1 MASEE
6 TSDPVQ
12 RLKWRTYGLIHSP
25 KWLHARDLYLSSA
38 QPGAQYL
45 RRLPR
50 WDTEHQARSARWA
63 AGLESRR
70 HRSRVQ
76 ETWDPYKRALHTGF
90 GVWVGKGSS
99 RKSVGAGGW
108 DPGGWS
114 VQDRQETAQTL
125 NAPGP
130 QAAGVGNPISAQ
142 EGVPRYCL

>member
-6 TSDPVQ
+6 KSDPVQ
-12 RLKWRTYGLIHSP
+12 RLKWRTYDLIHFP

-45 RRLPR
+45 RRLLR
-50 WDTEHQARSARWA
+50 WDTEHQARNARWA

-76 ETWDPYKRALHTGF
+76 EIWDPYKQALHTGLGCVWGR
-90 GVWVGKGSS
+90 GVQGRVE
-99 RKSVGAGGW
+99 GAGGW
-108 DPGGWS
+108 DPGGAS

-142 EGVPRYCL
+142 